1 MLKMSVKLDAI
12 IFGATGF
19 TGQIVVEKAPEELKG
34 LTWGVAGRNKS
45 KLENVLSTAGQKIAK
60 DLSAV
65 PIILADVGDRT
76 SIVAMAE
83 KCKVVI
89 NCCGPYRFYGEMVV
103 KACIEAGTH
112 HVDISG
118 EPQYIEG
125 MRLKYHYL
133 VKKNHTYIISTCGF
147 DSIPAE
153 MGVLHAEKNFS
164 GTVNTCEMF
173 WENILDYRDKNSK
186 AVLHAG
192 TWESAIHAFANYG
205 ELKRLR
211 RLLEM
216 EKLPDLRPKL
226 KYSPFVRKVQFLDR
240 YFFPIHSGDR
250 DIVMNTQRLRY
261 LNEKKR
267 PIQFENYIGFRSLW
281 TTICTQMIVLFTV
294 KMAQIPGLRQI
305 LIKNPKFF
313 TRGLLSHE
321 GPVEANR
328 ATQRFQM
335 IFRTRGWTEH
345 QPLTEEPKQE
355 LLTRLTSLDP
365 FYGMTCLSVLA
376 TAKIILKEHD
386 KMPNDGGV
394 FPPGYA
400 FANTSLIEELARQKN
415 GLKFEV
421 LKLEQQ

>member
-1 MLKMSVKLDAI
+1 MSVKLDAI

-19 TGQIVVEKAPEELKG
+19 TGQIAVEKAPEVLQG

-45 KLENVLSTAGQKIAK
+45 KLENVLRTAGQKIGK

-65 PIILADVGDRT
+65 PIILADVGDRP
-76 SIVAMAE
+76 SIEAMAA

-89 NCCGPYRFYGEMVV
+89 NCCGPYRFYGEVVV

-133 VKKNHTYIISTCGF
+133 AQKQHTYVISTCGF

-153 MGVLHAEKNFS
+153 MGVVHAEKNFP

-173 WENILDYRDKNSK
+173 WENMLDYRDKNSK
-186 AVLHAG
+186 ALLHAG
-192 TWESAIHAFANYG
+192 TWESAIHAMANYG
-205 ELKRLR
+205 ELKTLR
-211 RLLEM
+211 RALET
-216 EKLPDLRPKL
+216 EKLPDLQPKL
-226 KYSPFVRKVQFLDR
+226 KYWPLARKVEFLDR

-250 DIVMNTQRLRY
+250 DIVMDTQRLRY
-261 LNEKKR
+261 VNENKR

-281 TTICTQMIVLFTV
+281 TTILTQITILFTV
-294 KMAQIPGLRQI
+294 IMAQIPGLRQI

-313 TRGLLSHE
+313 TRGFMSHE
-321 GPVEANR
+321 GPVDANR
-328 ATQRFQM
+328 AAQRFQM
-335 IFRTRGWTEH
+335 TFRTRGWTES
-345 QPLTEEPKQE
+345 QPLTEQPKQE
-355 LLTRLTSLDP
+355 LLTRLSSLDP

-376 TAKIILKEHD
+376 TAKIILKESD

-394 FPPGYA
+394 LPPGYA
-400 FANTSLIEELARQKN
+400 FANTSLIEELGRLKN